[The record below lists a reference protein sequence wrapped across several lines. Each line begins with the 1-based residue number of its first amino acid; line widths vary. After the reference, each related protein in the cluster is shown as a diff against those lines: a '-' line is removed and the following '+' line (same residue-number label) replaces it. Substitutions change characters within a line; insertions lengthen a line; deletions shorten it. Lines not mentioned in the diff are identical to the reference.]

1 MANPIKYSDLV
12 QSDDSISKLIEQLKL
27 AIETYDKMKSSVSTE
42 AKAIQSALKGVNS
55 TTAEGREKIA
65 ALSSAAEE
73 LASRRQELT
82 AADKQA
88 RAALDQLVTV
98 QERSWRGY
106 VNIDNAIKSV
116 MSRNYDAYIKRNEA
130 GMVSYAASIDQAS
143 RDLTRLSTAHQQLDD
158 DLSHGRITV
167 EVYEAQLRG
176 VQDAAAK
183 AQTSLDSMISA
194 ASNSGSGAGD
204 DITEE
209 FRLSDEALQQLII
222 HYQEAKSAVSELRS
236 QQSQLDKD
244 YKAGAVSKESYIERS
259 AALDLALRK
268 ETDDQKELSKQI
280 NLRIRYLSSMEDSY
294 NKLSAEYS
302 TITAELNKLGTV
314 EGAESERK
322 KELTARAAAL
332 RTEMKRLKAETGD
345 MSLNVGNY
353 AESIADALGR
363 SVSFRTRLRELTE
376 QMAVMRLEGKANTE
390 EYRRMS
396 SEAGKLRDAHMDASK
411 EIRNMSSDT
420 STLDSIMGGM
430 TVAGGSL
437 SAVVGLTELWG
448 EGDKDVAEAQRKLQ
462 AVMAVTQ
469 GLTAI
474 QNQLQS
480 QSALRLGVTRVQT
493 LALTAAQKIQNTV
506 TAQGTKA
513 TIAQTLAM
521 KALNLVAKANPWILL
536 GTGIGAAVAALIAF
550 VDDNED
556 AERALERQQATID
569 ALAEAYRRQMSVVRA
584 SGATQE
590 EITSI
595 ELRQQNKLIEAKTDY
610 LNKALH
616 IYGVDSD
623 EYREAV
629 RAKTEATD
637 EFIDKLSSLT
647 EQLNKTNEA
656 AEKSLYRR
664 RNGDAAADQRELDE
678 YKERTLASIK
688 AAREVAQSELEQ
700 QRAEAER
707 LRQLAVG
714 AQQEAAEVSG
724 RLRWFQHDAEWYDNA
739 ADEYI
744 RQMREVGQQA
754 TITGQLIEQLNKE
767 EAEFL
772 KVTIVERQA
781 DVNDK
786 VRSALD
792 QELRLRRAAEDEKN
806 KYLGDSYERER
817 RAIETNAKRRIED
830 LQRQLATDKN
840 LTAKGRQAIADTII
854 SIEKNTTVELA
865 KLAQER
871 RKKLRAIDRAMEDD
885 IIAAMPEGENKE
897 REQLRA
903 RQERET
909 ADLYEKMYNEGE
921 QLSEAELIA
930 LTQQA
935 DAMYARHSKELN
947 DLNDRYALEAIN
959 HQHETLQLRVSAL
972 REDTAEY
979 IRVQTELI
987 EQERQAALAAN
998 RQKPA
1003 EQQQDE
1009 ADINASF
1016 DRKKYTAIVDMQM
1029 QMFDRQ
1035 QEYERAAFI
1044 STRHTQAEITQ
1055 FEAEQQMT
1063 RFERYKEYLRVN
1075 KLLTDEEATYI
1086 DNLIKKI
1093 KRDMGSAAEQ
1103 AKMDAPTGLKKWL
1116 TKLNKDNN
1124 ENLTDEQA
1132 QSRADEQIAATN
1144 EAIQTSIGFI
1154 NDYISAWQE
1163 LAQAKVDAAKA
1174 EVDAAQSAVD
1184 AEMTARANGYA
1195 NNVSLAR
1202 RELAEKKKIQQEA
1215 LREQQKAQRAQEALD
1230 TAQQVASLITASA
1243 NIYKALSSIPFVGVP
1258 LATALIGAMFA
1269 SFAASKIKA
1278 AQLAQTKTESYGE
1291 GTVELLRGGSHAS
1304 GHDIDL
1310 GTKPDGTRR
1319 RAEGGEYFAVINKRS
1334 SRRFRHLIPSVIDSL
1349 NRGDFP
1355 DRYMGAYDMSRLV
1368 LPASGAATDVSRIE
1382 DDLRA
1387 IKRQGEKRYY
1397 IDGNGNTVIIDRR
1410 HRRVI
1415 KKIQ

>member
-73 LASRRQELT
+73 LASRRKEIT

-194 ASNSGSGAGD
+194 AGNSGSGAGD

-209 FRLSDEALQQLII
+209 FRLSDEALQQLTI
-222 HYQEAKSAVSELRS
+222 HYQDAKSAVFELRS

-244 YKAGAVSKESYIERS
+244 YKAGAMSKESYIERS

-314 EGAESERK
+314 EGAEAERK

-332 RTEMKRLKAETGD
+332 RAEMKQLKAETGD

-353 AESIADALGR
+353 TDSIADALGR

-396 SEAGKLRDAHMDASK
+396 SEAGRLRDAHMDASK

-448 EGDKDVAEAQRKLQ
+448 EGDEDVAEAQRKLQ

-506 TAQGTKA
+506 TAHGTKA
-513 TIAQTLAM
+513 TIAQAVAL
-521 KALNLVAKANPWILL
+521 KALNLVAKASPLILL
-536 GTGIGAAVAALIAF
+536 ATGIGAVVAGFMALGGRSEDTEMLLRSQRKAV
-550 VDDNED
+550 DE
-556 AERALERQQATID
+556 
-569 ALAEAYRRQMSVVRA
+569 LAESYDRQLNKLRA
-584 SGATQE
+584 SGATE
-590 EITSI
+590 GEINAERISQLS
-595 ELRQQNKLIEAKTDY
+595 ELRKANRDY
-610 LNKALH
+610 FAA
-616 IYGVDSD
+616 IAAEYDSD
-623 EYREAV
+623 EAEYTAALEARKNADKEYAAAIESSYTDALSAVTSWEDAEYRIVNGDYAADMRQITRETEGQINSLDVSVEELNKQLDYLESFEGNGFIYAIKEGKNLETELARV
-629 RAKTEATD
+629 NEQLEEHMSLRTRVQSMGEGKLRRRAETEA
-637 EFIDKLSSLT
+637 
-647 EQLNKTNEA
+647 
-656 AEKSLYRR
+656 RR
-664 RNGDAAADQRELDE
+664 AYDQD
-678 YKERTLASIK
+678 
-688 AAREVAQSELEQ
+688 
-700 QRAEAER
+700 
-707 LRQLAVG
+707 
-714 AQQEAAEVSG
+714 
-724 RLRWFQHDAEWYDNA
+724 
-739 ADEYI
+739 
-744 RQMREVGQQA
+744 
-754 TITGQLIEQLNKE
+754 
-767 EAEFL
+767 
-772 KVTIVERQA
+772 
-781 DVNDK
+781 
-786 VRSALD
+786 
-792 QELRLRRAAEDEKN
+792 LRLLRAAEDEKN
-806 KYLGDSYERER
+806 KYLGDDYERQR
-817 RAIETNAKRRIED
+817 RTIETNARRRTED
-830 LQRQLATDKN
+830 LRRQLAIDKT

-871 RKKLRAIDRAMEDD
+871 RKKLQAIERATEDD

-909 ADLYEKMYNEGE
+909 NDLYEKMYNEGE

-959 HQHETLQLRVSAL
+959 HQHETSQLRLSAL

-1003 EQQQDE
+1003 EQQQSE

-1029 QMFDRQ
+1029 QMSDKQ
-1035 QEYERAAFI
+1035 QEYERAAYM

-1055 FEAEQQMT
+1055 FEYEQQMT
-1063 RFERYKEYLRVN
+1063 RLERYKEYLRVN

-1093 KRDMGSAAEQ
+1093 KHDMGSASEQ
-1103 AKMDAPTGLKKWL
+1103 AKMDAPTGLKGWL
-1116 TKLNKDNN
+1116 TDLNKKGN

-1243 NIYKALSSIPFVGVP
+1243 NIYKALSGIPFVGVP
-1258 LATALIGAMFA
+1258 LATALIATMFA

-1334 SRRFRHLIPSVIDSL
+1334 SRRFRRLIPNVIDSL

-1368 LPASGAATDVSRIE
+1368 LPAGGAATDVSRIE

-1397 IDGNGNTVIIDRR
+1397 IDGNGNTVIIDRNRKRTIR
-1410 HRRVI
+1410 HHN
-1415 KKIQ
+1415 

>member
-1 MANPIKYSDLV
+1 MANPIKYSDLL
-12 QSDDSISKLIEQLKL
+12 QADDSIDTLIRRLKE
-27 AIETYDKMKSSVSTE
+27 AIDVYDRMKAQITRDATE
-42 AKAIQSALKGVNS
+42 IQSSMKGANS
-55 TTAEGREKIA
+55 ATSESRDKIQE
-65 ALSSAAEE
+65 LSAAAEALVE
-73 LASRRQELT
+73 RRKALT

-314 EGAESERK
+314 EGEEAERK

-332 RTEMKRLKAETGD
+332 RAEMKRLKAETGD

-353 AESIADALGR
+353 TDSIADALGR

-396 SEAGKLRDAHMDASK
+396 SEAGRLRDAHMDASK

-448 EGDKDVAEAQRKLQ
+448 EGDEDVAEAQRKLQ

-506 TAQGTKA
+506 TAHGTKA
-513 TIAQTLAM
+513 TIAQAVAL
-521 KALNLVAKANPWILL
+521 KALNLVAKANPLILL
-536 GTGIGAAVAALIAF
+536 ATGIGAVVAGFMALGGRSEDTEMLLRSQRKAV
-550 VDDNED
+550 DE
-556 AERALERQQATID
+556 
-569 ALAEAYRRQMSVVRA
+569 LAESYDRQLNKLRA
-584 SGATQE
+584 SGATE
-590 EITSI
+590 GEINAERISQLS
-595 ELRQQNKLIEAKTDY
+595 ELRKANRDY
-610 LNKALH
+610 FAA
-616 IYGVDSD
+616 IAAEYDSD
-623 EYREAV
+623 EAEYTAALEARKNADKEYAAAIESSYTDALSAVTSWEDAEYRIVNGDYAADMRQITRETEGQINSLDVSVEELNKQLDYLESFEGNGFIYAIKEGKNLETELARV
-629 RAKTEATD
+629 NEQLEEHMSLRTRVQSMGEGKLRRRAETEA
-637 EFIDKLSSLT
+637 
-647 EQLNKTNEA
+647 
-656 AEKSLYRR
+656 RR
-664 RNGDAAADQRELDE
+664 AYDQD
-678 YKERTLASIK
+678 
-688 AAREVAQSELEQ
+688 
-700 QRAEAER
+700 
-707 LRQLAVG
+707 
-714 AQQEAAEVSG
+714 
-724 RLRWFQHDAEWYDNA
+724 
-739 ADEYI
+739 
-744 RQMREVGQQA
+744 
-754 TITGQLIEQLNKE
+754 
-767 EAEFL
+767 
-772 KVTIVERQA
+772 
-781 DVNDK
+781 
-786 VRSALD
+786 
-792 QELRLRRAAEDEKN
+792 LRLLRAAEDEKN
-806 KYLGDSYERER
+806 KYLGDDYERQR
-817 RAIETNAKRRIED
+817 RTIETNARRRTED
-830 LQRQLATDKN
+830 LRRQLATDKN

-871 RKKLRAIDRAMEDD
+871 RKKLQAIARATEDD

-909 ADLYEKMYNEGE
+909 NDLYEKMYNEGE

-959 HQHETLQLRVSAL
+959 HQHETLQLRLSAL

-1029 QMFDRQ
+1029 QMFDKQ
-1035 QEYERAAFI
+1035 QEYERAAYM

-1055 FEAEQQMT
+1055 FEYEQQMT
-1063 RFERYKEYLRVN
+1063 RLERYKEYLRVN

-1093 KRDMGSAAEQ
+1093 KHDMGSASEQ
-1103 AKMDAPTGLKKWL
+1103 AKRDKPTGLKGWL
-1116 TKLNKDNN
+1116 TDQNKKGN
-1124 ENLTDEQA
+1124 ENLTDEEA
-1132 QSRADEQIAATN
+1132 QNLADEQIAATN

-1243 NIYKALSSIPFVGVP
+1243 NIYKALSGIPFVGVP

-1319 RAEGGEYFAVINKRS
+1319 RAEGGEYFAVINKHS
-1334 SRRFRHLIPSVIDSL
+1334 SRRFRHLIPGVIDSL

-1355 DRYMGAYDMSRLV
+1355 DRYMGAYDTSRLV

>member
-12 QSDDSISKLIEQLKL
+12 QSDDSILKLIEQLKL
-27 AIETYDKMKSSVSTE
+27 AIETYDKMRSSVSTG

-65 ALSSAAEE
+65 ALSAATEE
-73 LASRRQELT
+73 LASRRRELT

-167 EVYEAQLRG
+167 EVYDAQLRG

-194 ASNSGSGAGD
+194 AGNSGSGAGD

-209 FRLSDEALQQLII
+209 FRLSDEALQQLTI

-353 AESIADALGR
+353 TDSIADALGR

-376 QMAVMRLEGKANTE
+376 QMAVMRLEGKADTE

-396 SEAGKLRDAHMDASK
+396 SEAGILRDAYMDASK
-411 EIRNMSSDT
+411 EVRNMSSDT
-420 STLDSIMGGM
+420 SVLDSIMGGM
-430 TVAGGSL
+430 TATGGTL
-437 SAVVGLTELWG
+437 SAAVGLTQLLGKSDE
-448 EGDKDVAEAQRKLQ
+448 DVAEAQRKLQ

-469 GLTAI
+469 GLTVV

-480 QSALRLGVTRVQT
+480 QSALRLGITRVQT

-513 TIAQTLAM
+513 TIAQAVAL
-521 KALNLVAKANPWILL
+521 KALNLVAKANPLILL
-536 GTGIGAAVAALIAF
+536 ATGIGAVVAGFMALGGRSEDTEMLLRSQRKAV
-550 VDDNED
+550 DE
-556 AERALERQQATID
+556 
-569 ALAEAYRRQMSVVRA
+569 LAESYDRQLNKLRA
-584 SGATQE
+584 SGATE
-590 EITSI
+590 GEINAERISQLS
-595 ELRQQNKLIEAKTDY
+595 ELRKANRDY
-610 LNKALH
+610 FAA
-616 IYGVDSD
+616 IAAEYDSD
-623 EYREAV
+623 EAEYTAALEARKNADKEYAAAIESSYTDALSAVTSWEDAEYRIVNGDYAADMRNITRETEGQINSLDVSVEELNKQLDYLEGFEGNSFIYYIKEGKNLETELARV
-629 RAKTEATD
+629 NEQLKEYMLLRPRVQSMGEGKLRRRAETEA
-637 EFIDKLSSLT
+637 
-647 EQLNKTNEA
+647 
-656 AEKSLYRR
+656 RR
-664 RNGDAAADQRELDE
+664 AYDQD
-678 YKERTLASIK
+678 
-688 AAREVAQSELEQ
+688 
-700 QRAEAER
+700 
-707 LRQLAVG
+707 
-714 AQQEAAEVSG
+714 
-724 RLRWFQHDAEWYDNA
+724 
-739 ADEYI
+739 
-744 RQMREVGQQA
+744 
-754 TITGQLIEQLNKE
+754 
-767 EAEFL
+767 
-772 KVTIVERQA
+772 
-781 DVNDK
+781 
-786 VRSALD
+786 
-792 QELRLRRAAEDEKN
+792 LRLLRAAEDEKN
-806 KYLGDSYERER
+806 KYLGDDYERQR
-817 RAIETNAKRRIED
+817 RTIETNARRRTED
-830 LQRQLATDKN
+830 LRRQLAIDKT
-840 LTAKGRQAIADTII
+840 LTAKGRQAIRDTII
-854 SIEKNTTVELA
+854 SIERNTTTELVRLA
-865 KLAQER
+865 ADRARKLLDIER
-871 RKKLRAIDRAMEDD
+871 RVEDN
-885 IIAAMPEGENKE
+885 ILTAMPEGENKE
-897 REQLRA
+897 REQLRV
-903 RQERET
+903 RFEREIEDIQRIMT
-909 ADLYEKMYNEGE
+909 DEYDRLTGDELMLLTKQLDSIYANYAKESLDLDKRF
-921 QLSEAELIA
+921 
-930 LTQQA
+930 A
-935 DAMYARHSKELN
+935 DA
-947 DLNDRYALEAIN
+947 ALSR
-959 HQHETLQLRVSAL
+959 QRQTLELRVAAL
-972 REDTAEY
+972 REDSEEY
-979 IRVQTELI
+979 MRVQLELI
-987 EQERQAALAAN
+987 DKEREQAIAKN
-998 RQKPA
+998 RNLPA

-1009 ADINASF
+1009 ALINAAY
-1016 DRKKYTAIVDMQM
+1016 DKKRYDATIDMQM
-1029 QMFDRQ
+1029 QLFDQQ
-1035 QEYERAAFI
+1035 QEYERAAFM
-1044 STRHTQAEITQ
+1044 STRHTQIEITQ
-1055 FEAEQQMT
+1055 FEAEQQVA
-1063 RFERYKEYLRVN
+1063 RLEQYRDYLAAAGR
-1075 KLLTDEEATYI
+1075 LTEQEATYI

-1093 KRDMGSAAEQ
+1093 KGDLGSASEQ
-1103 AKMDAPTGLKKWL
+1103 ANMDAPTGLKKWL
-1116 TKLNKDNN
+1116 TDLNKDSN

-1230 TAQQVASLITASA
+1230 TAQQVVSLITASA
-1243 NIYKALSSIPFVGVP
+1243 NIYKALSGIPFVGVP

-1334 SRRFRHLIPSVIDSL
+1334 SRRFRRLIPDVIDSL

-1368 LPASGAATDVSRIE
+1368 LPAGGAATDVSRIE

-1387 IKRQGEKRYY
+1387 IKRQSEKRYY